1 MKIINVDIRN
11 FKLLENVKL
20 TFSLDPNK
28 PLTLIRAEN
37 GSGKTSILYA
47 LLWVFYGMEGLP
59 LLARELRLASST
71 APKGIPVEVSVM
83 VEFNHSNY
91 MGEETRFR
99 LLRSVIETPNDDNK
113 VDRQTEL
120 IRLTRITNAG
130 EEHEKNPEALIRK
143 LVPLRLKDVFF
154 TNGDDVQRFISGQVS
169 DGERQRIVHESIR
182 SLLGID
188 KLNIAKM
195 DTIAVTK
202 RLRSKAAKAGGSDT
216 EKLELEVDTIGRSIS
231 ELEKDL
237 RETNEKISNMSEAK
251 IRHEKEL
258 LAIHGIGDLD
268 RINARI
274 KEAEKEKL
282 RYEENK
288 KNILRRMQ
296 ELLKSVDI
304 SWLLMNDELIKGYEV
319 LSSLA
324 DINIIP
330 GVSVEI
336 LKDRLN
342 LGKCI
347 CGELLEDNGPHRR
360 NVEALVIEQEKISSK
375 RQRLTQLFHLARNT
389 YNENKSR
396 REQNN
401 TFIENRH
408 RLLDE
413 YTKANDGIK
422 SQVNEIKYSTEQ
434 RERIDEDR
442 VSYLTEKIKN
452 IESKLRSEHEN
463 IGRITDRL
471 SANQEH
477 QEEKLGALD
486 NALKVIKIAE
496 DLSLRRDVAEDISNL
511 VAETL
516 KVLENEYVVRVSN
529 KMNELFLTIVGSIEE
544 LDSSIF
550 TNVYIDKDYNI
561 RVGTHSGNH
570 LDTDFELNGASQRA
584 LTLSFIW
591 ALMEASGTTSPRII
605 DTPLGMVAG
614 GVKTRMVDVITKPNE
629 DLEFQ
634 VVLLLTRSEIRDIE
648 ELLDQR
654 AGIVQT
660 LTCSSHYP
668 EDLINDWK
676 VDYPVSRVCS
686 CNHRQS
692 CQLCARRYDQQHGVV
707 YKG

>member
-28 PLTLIRAEN
+28 PLTVIRAEN

-59 LLARELRLASST
+59 PLARELRLASSA
-71 APKGIPVEVSVM
+71 APVGIPVDVSVM
-83 VEFNHSNY
+83 VEFNNSNY

-99 LLRSVIETPNDDNK
+99 LLRSVIETPNDDIK
-113 VDRQTEL
+113 VDRQTEV

-130 EEHEKNPEALIRK
+130 EEHENNPEALIRK

-169 DGERQRIVHESIR
+169 DGERQRIVHESIK

-188 KLNIAKM
+188 KLNIAKI

-216 EKLELEVDTIGRSIS
+216 EKREIEVDTIGRLIS
-231 ELEKDL
+231 ELENNL
-237 RETNEKISNMSEAK
+237 RETNEKITNMSDTK
-251 IRHEKEL
+251 IRYEKEL

-268 RINARI
+268 KINSRI
-274 KEAEKEKL
+274 KKAEKEKL
-282 RYEENK
+282 RYEEIK
-288 KNILRRMQ
+288 KSILRRMQ

-304 SWLLMNDELIKGYEV
+304 SWVLLNDELIKGYEG
-319 LSSLA
+319 LSTLA
-324 DINIIP
+324 DKNIIP
-330 GVSVEI
+330 GVSIEI
-336 LKDRLN
+336 LKDRLD

-347 CGELLEDNGPHRR
+347 CGELLEDDGPHRR
-360 NVEALVIEQEKISSK
+360 NVEKLVIEQEKVSVK
-375 RQRLTQLFHLARNT
+375 GQRLTQLFHLARNN
-389 YNENKSR
+389 YDENKSKID
-396 REQNN
+396 QNN
-401 TFIENRH
+401 TFIENRL

-434 RERIDEDR
+434 RERIDEER
-442 VSYLTEKIKN
+442 VSFLTEKIKN
-452 IESKLRSEHEN
+452 IERKLRSEHEN
-463 IGRITDRL
+463 IGKITDRL
-471 SANQEH
+471 YAKQKH
-477 QEEKLGALD
+477 QKEMMDALED
-486 NALKVIKIAE
+486 ALKVTKIAK
-496 DLSLRRDVAEDISNL
+496 DLSLRRDIAEDISSL
-511 VAETL
+511 VTDTL
-516 KVLENEYVVRVSN
+516 QVLENEYVVRVSD
-529 KMNELFLTIVGSIEE
+529 KMNELFLRIVGSTDE

-550 TNVYIDKDYNI
+550 TKVYIDKDYNI
-561 RVGTHSGNH
+561 RVGTHSGKH

-591 ALMEASGTTSPRII
+591 ALMEVSGTTSPRII

-614 GVKTRMVDVITKPNE
+614 GVKTRMVDVITMPNE
-629 DLEFQ
+629 ELEFQ

-648 ELLDQR
+648 DLLDQR
-654 AGIVQT
+654 AGIIQT
-660 LTCSSHYP
+660 LTCSSNYP